1 MYAKKPEIED
11 DLPIITNIKLTN
23 HVLTNNIT
31 LRCCFFTY
39 YQLYRLFNWMFEKS
53 RINVYVSCFKVY
65 ITLDYPIDVVV
76 FKKLQKKAKQT
87 ISCCYDEFEAEI
99 TIFGVRALISRAV
112 PTEPAK
118 SPTKMHLENRL
129 YTILCYQ
136 HLLFIT
142 EGCGM

>member
-76 FKKLQKKAKQT
+76 FKKLQKKQNKQYHVAT
-87 ISCCYDEFEAEI
+87 MNSKQ
-99 TIFGVRALISRAV
+99 
-112 PTEPAK
+112 K
-118 SPTKMHLENRL
+118 SPYSDFVL
-129 YTILCYQ
+129 
-136 HLLFIT
+136 
-142 EGCGM
+142 